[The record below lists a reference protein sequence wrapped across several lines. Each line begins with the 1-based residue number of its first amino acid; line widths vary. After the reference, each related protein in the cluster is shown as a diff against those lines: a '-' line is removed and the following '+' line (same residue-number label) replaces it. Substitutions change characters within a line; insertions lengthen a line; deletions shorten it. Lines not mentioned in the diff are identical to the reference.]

1 MLLLIFVYY
10 FFSSFMA
17 VVWPSATPS
26 VDSGINRIF
35 TVANMIF
42 RSSTTPMEAIYC
54 RSIWSLL

>member
-1 MLLLIFVYY
+1 MLLLMFVYY

-26 VDSGINRIF
+26 VLSGMNKIF

-42 RSSTTPMEAIYC
+42 KSSTTPMEAIYC

>member
-1 MLLLIFVYY
+1 MFVYY

-26 VDSGINRIF
+26 VLSGMNKIF

-42 RSSTTPMEAIYC
+42 KSSTTPMEAIYC